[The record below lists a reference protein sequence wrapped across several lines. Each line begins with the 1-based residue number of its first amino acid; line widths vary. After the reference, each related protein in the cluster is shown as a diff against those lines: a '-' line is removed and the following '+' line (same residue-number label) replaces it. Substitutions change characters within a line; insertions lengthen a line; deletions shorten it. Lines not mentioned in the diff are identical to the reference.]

1 MNAFFHSEITTRLSR
16 ENREFDCNIFTDGQ
30 PKYRRLKNLS
40 TRWTLPPIYR
50 WLCWLV
56 GSTITDPTL
65 RKIKSQLTDMD
76 TFAVVRISQIS
87 SSQRSR
93 EGAFFTSYVI
103 YSVGVKCLLF
113 SFSVLTHLKRTNLI
127 ILYHQQILTKMTSDC
142 CSEIGILYSAVSF
155 TNVAFWTIKN
165 LL

>member
-113 SFSVLTHLKRTNLI
+113 SFSVLTHLK
-127 ILYHQQILTKMTSDC
+127 QIFDC
-142 CSEIGILYSAVSF
+142 SKSYICERNSRVEDACFGTAIRSHFREY
-155 TNVAFWTIKN
+155 
-165 LL
+165 LLMI